1 MQGDWSDW
9 WNFGCGSTPNETRIN
24 SAGQKALRQANIVNL
39 FTHNKKDDIRRKD
52 LEKKS
57 NFVKSIGEAFQ
68 KIGFCAVKGHFLDD
82 ELVDKLYKQIKL
94 FFDLD
99 FLGL

>member
-1 MQGDWSDW
+1 MNQIPSVD
-9 WNFGCGSTPNETRIN
+9 
-24 SAGQKALRQANIVNL
+24 L
-39 FTHNKKDDIRRKD
+39 KDFLSQD

-68 KIGFCAVKGHFLDD
+68 EIGFCAVKGHFLND

-94 FFDLD
+94 FFDLPTD
-99 FLGL
+99 LSLIHI

>member
-1 MQGDWSDW
+1 MNQIPSVD
-9 WNFGCGSTPNETRIN
+9 
-24 SAGQKALRQANIVNL
+24 L
-39 FTHNKKDDIRRKD
+39 KDFLCED

-94 FFDLD
+94 FFDLPTD
-99 FLGL
+99 IKRKYGVESSS